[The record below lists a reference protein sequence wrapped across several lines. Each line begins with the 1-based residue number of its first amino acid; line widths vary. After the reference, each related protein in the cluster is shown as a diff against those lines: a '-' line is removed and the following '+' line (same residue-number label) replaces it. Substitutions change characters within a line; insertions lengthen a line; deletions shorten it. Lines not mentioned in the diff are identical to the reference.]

1 MENSIYNLHE
11 QNTKIKDLLDK
22 LASNY
27 DIQSYKNKLM
37 NFIEENNKRIFNTN
51 KIDQKAYLLMTR
63 TYYLKEFEKI
73 ENIVNNENLIN
84 QNYNLTNQN
93 YIQLLSY
100 LNALLNLEDIYIN
113 KNDLLRSLQLQT
125 KIINIIKS
133 YLINKIG
140 KDNE

>member
-1 MENSIYNLHE
+1 MENSINNLHE
-11 QNTKIKDLLDK
+11 QNTKIKILLDK

-37 NFIEENNKRIFNTN
+37 NFIDENNKRIFNSN
-51 KIDQKAYLLMTR
+51 KIDQKEYLLMTR

-73 ENIVNNENLIN
+73 ENIINNENLIN

-113 KNDLLRSLQLQT
+113 KNDCLRSLQIQS
-125 KIINIIKS
+125 KIINIIKR
-133 YLINKIG
+133 YLIYKID
-140 KDNE
+140 KD

>member
-1 MENSIYNLHE
+1 
-11 QNTKIKDLLDK
+11 
-22 LASNY
+22 
-27 DIQSYKNKLM
+27 M
-37 NFIEENNKRIFNTN
+37 NFIEENNKRIFNNN

-73 ENIVNNENLIN
+73 ENFINNENLIN

>member
-1 MENSIYNLHE
+1 MEKTINNLHE
-11 QNTKIKDLLDK
+11 QNTEIKALLDK

-27 DIQSYKNKLM
+27 DIQSYKNKFM
-37 NFIEENNKRIFNTN
+37 NSFEENNKRIFNTN

-93 YIQLLSY
+93 YIKLLSY
-100 LNALLNLEDIYIN
+100 LNVLMSLEDIYLN
-113 KNDLLRSLQLQT
+113 KYDCLRSLQIQS
-125 KIINIIKS
+125 KIINIIKR
-133 YLINKIG
+133 YLINKID
-140 KDNE
+140 KD

>member
-1 MENSIYNLHE
+1 MENSTNNLHE
-11 QNTKIKDLLDK
+11 QNTKIKALLDK
-22 LASNY
+22 LANNY

-37 NFIEENNKRIFNTN
+37 NFIEENNKRIFNNN

-73 ENIVNNENLIN
+73 DNFINNENLIS

-93 YIQLLSY
+93 YIKLLSY

-113 KNDLLRSLQLQT
+113 KNDCLRSLQIQS
-125 KIINIIKS
+125 KIINIIKR
-133 YLINKIG
+133 YLINKID
-140 KDNE
+140 KD

>member
-1 MENSIYNLHE
+1 MENSTSNLHE
-11 QNTKIKDLLDK
+11 QNTKIKALLDK
-22 LASNY
+22 LANNY

-37 NFIEENNKRIFNTN
+37 NFIEENNKRIFNNN

-73 ENIVNNENLIN
+73 DNFINNENLIS

-93 YIQLLSY
+93 YIKLLSY

-113 KNDLLRSLQLQT
+113 KNDCLRSLQIQS
-125 KIINIIKS
+125 KIINIIKR
-133 YLINKIG
+133 YLINKID
-140 KDNE
+140 KD